1 MKAIR
6 HARIWLAVAMLP
18 LAASGERLVAAGGG
32 GMGGFSSMPSVSA
45 PAYDA
50 AAEYRSGVT
59 ALGENR
65 FADAKKNFDHVLE
78 MDAKNANANYLA
90 GLARVGLKDNKG
102 ALRYFEKA
110 VKYDDSLIG
119 AHKQYGVALAA
130 TGQKDKA
137 QAELDA
143 LKARAAKCGDSCPEA
158 ADLRDAISAITT
170 QLGASPQARIDVSP
184 GLIFA
189 SAQEGDKAYL
199 EAVGLI
205 NEHRYEDAIQSLQR
219 AERTFG
225 PHPDILTYLGFAN
238 RKLKRYELA
247 ESYYLAAL
255 RIAPHHRGAT
265 EYYGELMVER
275 GDLAGA
281 REKLAMLDRTC
292 SFGCYEA
299 EELRRW
305 IALGHGS
312 SS

>member
-1 MKAIR
+1 MNAIR
-6 HARIWLAVAMLP
+6 QARLWLAAAILP
-18 LAASGERLVAAGGG
+18 LAATGERLIAAGGG

-50 AAEYRSGVT
+50 AAEYRSGVA

-65 FADAKKNFDHVLE
+65 FADAKRNFDHVLE
-78 MDAKNANANYLA
+78 MDPKNANANYLA
-90 GLARVGLKDNKG
+90 GVARVGLKDDKG
-102 ALRYFEKA
+102 ALRCFEKA
-110 VKYDDSLIG
+110 IKYDDTLIQ
-119 AHKQYGVALAA
+119 AHKAYGVTLAA
-130 TGQKDKA
+130 LGQKDKA

-143 LKARAAKCGDSCPEA
+143 LKARAASCGDGCAQA
-158 ADLRDAISAITT
+158 ADLRDAISAITS
-170 QLGASPQARIDVSP
+170 QLGSGPQARLDTAP

-189 SAQEGDKAYL
+189 SAEQGDKAYL

-205 NEHRYEDAIQSLQR
+205 NEHRYEDAIQSLLR
-219 AERTFG
+219 AEKTFG

-238 RKLKRYELA
+238 RKLKRYEIA
-247 ESYYLAAL
+247 ERYYLAAL

>member
-6 HARIWLAVAMLP
+6 YSRLWLTAALLP
-18 LAASGERLVAAGGG
+18 LAATGGRLIAAGGG
-32 GMGGFSSMPSVSA
+32 GGMGMPMMPSESA
-45 PAYDA
+45 SAYDA
-50 AAEYRSGVT
+50 AAEYRAGVA

-65 FADAKKNFDHVLE
+65 FADAKKNFDHVLA
-78 MDAKNANANYLA
+78 MTPKDANANYLA
-90 GLARVGLKDNKG
+90 GLARVGLKDSKG
-102 ALRYFEKA
+102 GLRFFEKA
-110 VKYDDSLIG
+110 IKIDDSLIP
-119 AHKQYGVALAA
+119 AHKQYALALAA

-143 LKARAAKCGDSCPEA
+143 LKARATTCGDGCPQA

-170 QLGASPQARIDVSP
+170 QLGAGPQAAIDTAP
-184 GLIFA
+184 GLMFA
-189 SAQEGDKAYL
+189 SVRGGDQAYL

-205 NEHRYEDAIQSLQR
+205 NEHRYEEAIASLNR
-219 AERTFG
+219 AEHAFG

-238 RKLKRYELA
+238 RKLKRYDIA

-255 RIAPHHRGAT
+255 TIAPNHRGAT

-281 REKLAMLDRTC
+281 RQKLAALDRSC

-305 IALGHGS
+305 IESGHGS

>member
-1 MKAIR
+1 M
-6 HARIWLAVAMLP
+6 HALHRPRFWLLPLLLP
-18 LAASGERLVAAGGG
+18 LAATGGQLIAAGGG
-32 GMGGFSSMPSVSA
+32 GMGGMPSMPSESA
-45 PAYDA
+45 PTYDA
-50 AAEYRSGVT
+50 AAEYRDGIA

-65 FADAKKNFDHVLE
+65 FADAKKNFDHVLV
-78 MDAKNANANYLA
+78 MATKDPNANYYA
-90 GLARVGLKDNKG
+90 GMARLGLKDDKG
-102 ALRYFEKA
+102 AVRFFERA
-110 VKYDDSLIG
+110 IKYDDTMIQ
-119 AHKQYGVALAA
+119 AHKQYGVTLAA
-130 TGQKDKA
+130 LGQKDKA

-143 LKARAAKCGDSCPEA
+143 LKARAAKCGDNCPQA
-158 ADLRDAISAITT
+158 ADLKDAIAAITT
-170 QLGASPQARIDVSP
+170 QLGAPQARIDTAPS
-184 GLIFA
+184 LIFA
-189 SAQEGDKAYL
+189 TAQGGDQAYL
-199 EAVGLI
+199 EAVSLI

-219 AERTFG
+219 AEHAFG

-238 RKLKRYELA
+238 RKLKRYDVA

-281 REKLAMLDRTC
+281 RQKLAALDRTC

-305 IALGHGS
+305 IESGHGS